1 MSAIFGSGE
10 YRYRIVDD
18 WAKLPPGWRLGDV
31 AGVGVDPSDRVY
43 LFHRGEHPLI
53 VLDRDGNYVRS

>member
-1 MSAIFGSGE
+1 MNTIFGSGE

-31 AGVGVDPSDRVY
+31 AGDGVEAGHLIF
-43 LFHRGEHPLI
+43 LFHTGVNSLI
-53 VLDRDGNYVRS
+53 VIDRDQKYLRR